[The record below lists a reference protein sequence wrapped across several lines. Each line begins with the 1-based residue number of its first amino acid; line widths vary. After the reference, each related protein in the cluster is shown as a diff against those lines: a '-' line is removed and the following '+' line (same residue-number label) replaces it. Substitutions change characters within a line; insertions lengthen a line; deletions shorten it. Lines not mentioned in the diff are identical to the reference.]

1 MYLFSFSASYVC
13 LTLVVDSANFEIQK
27 KCHLQLIMRSIL
39 LYWLFGLVGSSVIEM
54 IIVVPISCWFDG
66 CTYTFLGM
74 QFGMD
79 MGATEPI
86 PIPCWWVVV

>member
-1 MYLFSFSASYVC
+1 
-13 LTLVVDSANFEIQK
+13 
-27 KCHLQLIMRSIL
+27 MRSIS
-39 LYWLFGLVGSSVIEM
+39 LYWLVGLVDSSVIEM
-54 IIVVPISCWFDG
+54 VTLVPIPSWFGG

-74 QFGMD
+74 LFGMD